1 VANEL
6 RIGVDTGGTFT
17 DVLLDPGTGAPLLTY
32 KLPSTPADPA
42 QAVLDGVRT
51 ALARWAEAQREEVTR
66 AKQAGEPHAAEGAL
80 NDAAALS
87 PSLNPFVVHGSTVAT
102 NALLEGKCA
111 RAALITTVGFVDTL
125 WIGRQQRPDLYALEP
140 VKPAPPIAR
149 ADVLEAQ
156 ERMLCDGSVHT
167 ELTPAHCLALVE
179 QVRALGVE
187 SAAVC
192 LLHSY
197 ANPAHEAALA
207 VALREALP
215 GLPVTVSSELLPEFR
230 EYERLATCAVNAAVA
245 PPMVRYTGRL
255 ARELGEGRL
264 RIMASAGGSL
274 PPAVV
279 AQRPVATILSGP
291 AGGVVGAQYAAGLA
305 GQVRIITLDMGGTST
320 DVALCDGGIARTAS
334 GEIAGLPVRLPLIDI
349 HTVGAGGGSL
359 ARVDAGCALAV
370 GPESAGADPG
380 PACYGRQRG
389 ELRPAVTDAH
399 AVLGHLQPG
408 QTLGAG
414 LRLDCAAAT
423 AALAPL
429 AQALGVTLPEAALG
443 VLRVAEATM
452 ARAVQRI
459 SMDRGHDPRDFTLLP
474 FGGAGGLH
482 AARLADYL
490 GITRVLIPRHPG
502 LLSALGMLHAAP
514 RYDFSQSVLARVETT
529 SREDT
534 PASQGSEPSSQGDV
548 PAASCANAAE
558 YNLEL
563 ECIPAVASVLD
574 NLRIQGR
581 AALAVDGVAPDQQ
594 RLAFSADLR
603 YAGQSFELAVPLAG
617 RETLSQ
623 FAARHRQLY
632 GYNLPGA
639 PVEVVTVRLEA
650 TGPAYALPNER
661 LAPRGAPL
669 PSSLGEQHE
678 IYANGRW
685 QPCRFIQR
693 DELRAGDSLPGPAII
708 TEYSATTLAPEG
720 WRLDVNEHGQLLL
733 TAQAG
738 AVR

>member
-1 VANEL
+1 
-6 RIGVDTGGTFT
+6 VDTGGTFT

-42 QAVLDGVRT
+42 QAVLDGVHA
-51 ALARWAEAQREEVTR
+51 ALALWAEVHGAVGGT
-66 AKQAGEPHAAEGAL
+66 QAGTGGEPDTAA
-80 NDAAALS
+80 S
-87 PSLNPFVVHGSTVAT
+87 PLVVHGSTVAT

-111 RAALITTVGFVDTL
+111 RAALITTTGFADAL

-140 VKPAPPIAR
+140 VKPEPPIAR
-149 ADVLEAQ
+149 VDVLEAH
-156 ERMLCDGSVHT
+156 ERMLYDGIVHT
-167 ELTPAHCLALVE
+167 ALAPAHCLELVE
-179 QVRALGVE
+179 QVRALGAE
-187 SAAVC
+187 SVAVC

-197 ANPAHEAALA
+197 ANPAHEQALA
-207 VALREALP
+207 AALREALP

-274 PPAVV
+274 PPQVV

-305 GQVRIITLDMGGTST
+305 GEARIITLDMGGTST
-320 DVALCDGGIARTAS
+320 DVALCDGGISRTAS
-334 GEIAGLPVRLPLIDI
+334 GEIAGLPVRLALIDI

-359 ARVDAGCALAV
+359 ARVDAGGALAV
-370 GPESAGADPG
+370 GPASAGADPG

-389 ELRPAVTDAH
+389 VLRPAVTDAH

-408 QTLGAG
+408 QSLGAG
-414 LRLDCAAAT
+414 LRLDCDAAK

-429 AQALGVTLPEAALG
+429 SQALGIELPEAALG

-459 SMDRGHDPRDFTLLP
+459 SMERGHDPRDFTLLP

-490 GITRVLIPRHPG
+490 GITRVVVPRHPG

-529 SREDT
+529 SRDG
-534 PASQGSEPSSQGDV
+534 A
-548 PAASCANAAE
+548 PAANHANADD

-563 ECIPAVASVLD
+563 EHIPAVAAALD
-574 NLRIQGR
+574 GLRALGA
-581 AALAVDGVAPDQQ
+581 AALAADGVLPDQQ
-594 RLAFSADLR
+594 QLVFSVDLR
-603 YAGQSFELAVPLAG
+603 YAGQSFELAVALVG

-623 FAARHRQLY
+623 FAAHHEQLY

-650 TGPAYALPNER
+650 TGPAYPLPTER
-661 LAPRGAPL
+661 LVPRGALL
-669 PSSLGEQHE
+669 PNNLGEQHE

-693 DELRAGDSLPGPAII
+693 DELRAGDSLSGPAVI
-708 TEYSATTLAPEG
+708 TEYSATTLVPTS
-720 WRLDVNEHGQLLL
+720 WRLDVNEHGQLVL

-738 AVR
+738 GVR